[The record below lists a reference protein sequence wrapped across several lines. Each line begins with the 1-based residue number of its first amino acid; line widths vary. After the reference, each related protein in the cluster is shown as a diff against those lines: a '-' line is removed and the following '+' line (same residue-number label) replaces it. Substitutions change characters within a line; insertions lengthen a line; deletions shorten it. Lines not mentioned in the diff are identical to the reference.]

1 MAELTELTHSTIKT
15 NGVNLHVV
23 QAGPEDGQPVILL
36 HGFPEF
42 WYCWRHQIDS
52 LALHGYRVIVPD
64 QRGYNLSDKP
74 AGIAAYNLDELAADV
89 IGLIDSAGHEKVH
102 LVGHDW
108 GGAVAWWVANKYPE
122 RLEKLIV
129 LNIPHH
135 AVMRQ
140 ALNKDWEQRRKSWYM
155 FAMQIPWLPE
165 RMAARG
171 NYRSLAQALLGSS
184 KPGAFAE
191 ADLEKYREAWSQP
204 GALSGMVNWYRAIFR
219 VPPGRLDSPSITV
232 PTLLIWGRHDVA
244 LGVEMAQPSID
255 LCDDG
260 RLVLLDEASHWVQ
273 NDEPERVN
281 ALIGEFLGV

>member
-1 MAELTELTHSTIKT
+1 MAELAELTHTIIKT
-15 NGVNLHVV
+15 NGINLHVV
-23 QAGPEDGQPVILL
+23 QAGPEDGKPVILL

-74 AGIAAYNLDELAADV
+74 ADIAAYNLDELAADV
-89 IGLIDSAGHEKVH
+89 IGLIDSTGHDRVY

-122 RLEKLIV
+122 RLEKLVV

-135 AVMRQ
+135 AVMRR
-140 ALNKDWEQRRKSWYM
+140 ALNTSWAQRRKSWYM
-155 FAMQIPWLPE
+155 FAMQLPWLPE
-165 RMAARG
+165 RNLARK
-171 NYRSLAQALLGSS
+171 NYQAITKALLDSS
-184 KPGAFAE
+184 NPGAFTE
-191 ADLEKYREAWSQP
+191 DDLEKYREAWSQP
-204 GALSGMVNWYRAIFR
+204 GAMSGMVNWYRAIFR
-219 VPPGRLDSPSITV
+219 FPPGRLPSPRITV
-232 PTLLIWGRHDVA
+232 PTLLIWGRHDIA

-255 LCDDG
+255 LCDEG
-260 RLVLLDEASHWVQ
+260 RLVLLDDATHWVQ

-281 ALIGEFLGV
+281 ALIGEFLGE